1 MKKTS
6 QFLRS
11 TYPLCSPLITAHS
24 YESLVELHRKT
35 LNVDQFFDAR
45 LETTT
50 LRSAWSEVR
59 DNVEREAQTRRAFM
73 DSMTRE
79 VINPLI
85 SFKVGF
91 LL

>member
-1 MKKTS
+1 
-6 QFLRS
+6 
-11 TYPLCSPLITAHS
+11 
-24 YESLVELHRKT
+24 
-35 LNVDQFFDAR
+35 VDQFFDTR
-45 LETTT
+45 LESTT

-73 DSMTRE
+73 DSMTQE

-91 LL
+91 HSGLLPYRNSRTMPYRRPKIGFARGSETT